1 MDSQGRPNDLVYIF
15 EWILMI
21 KNSILKL
28 SNCFK
33 KQAGAIEGCLHR
45 WPFKFLLHM
54 SIQLDDFIIDTF
66 REWDSQF
73 YSVLEIVY
81 LLAVLKYS
89 IYFKVV
95 VSFLSHRIRGPPG
108 TIWNIFGFNVTRPNP
123 RFRTRFLL
131 S

>member
-45 WPFKFLLHM
+45 WSFKFLLHM
-54 SIQLDDFIIDTF
+54 SIQLDDFIIDIF
-66 REWDSQF
+66 REWDYQF

-81 LLAVLKYS
+81 LLAVPKYR
-89 IYFKVV
+89 IYFKAV

-108 TIWNIFGFNVTRPNP
+108 SIRNIFGFNVSSPNP
-123 RFRTRFLL
+123 RIIISFLL

>member
-21 KNSILKL
+21 NNSILKL
-28 SNCFK
+28 SNCFMQ
-33 KQAGAIEGCLHR
+33 QAGAIEGCLHR
-45 WPFKFLLHM
+45 WSFKFLLHM

-66 REWDSQF
+66 IEWDYQF

-81 LLAVLKYS
+81 LLVVLKYR
-89 IYFKVV
+89 ICFKTV
-95 VSFLSHRIRGPPG
+95 VSFLCHRIREPPG
-108 TIWNIFGFNVTRPNP
+108 SIRKIFGFNVSSSNP
-123 RFRTRFLL
+123 RFRTSFLL